1 MDERAL
7 VELRGVTM
15 RFGGLVA
22 VDAVDMVVER
32 GSITSLIGPNGAGKT
47 TLFNC
52 LSGVLS
58 PADGAIV
65 VSGRDRRRG
74 WTWRTMLGCAVIGL
88 LTAVSA
94 AGLALNVNGLW
105 RAAIR
110 RPNNFSDRP
119 FTWHVA
125 FVGAVDY
132 WRGEFAVERAGVGR
146 WNVVTA
152 DGETLLATLPG
163 REQAET
169 TQAAYERLRRVRPAD
184 LAVVRAPTNWL
195 LRSAADSPEAEEQL
209 TFPTREAADE
219 RLHLLVAIGREG
231 ILRRRLAGA
240 AFLGGLLAGS
250 LGMASVWK
258 RSRWTAEVV
267 AAAGVARTFQNLRLF
282 SRMTSLENVLVALEN
297 APGWNSKRARAA
309 DRVVEARRLLEV
321 VDLAAAADRPAGQL
335 AYGQARRLEIARAL
349 ATGPCLLLLDEP
361 AAGMN
366 ATETARLKNLIL
378 RLRDTGVSVLLIDH
392 EMTLVM
398 DISDHVIV
406 LANGR
411 KIAEGPPAHVRKHP
425 AVIEAYLG
433 K

>member
-15 RFGGLVA
+15 RFGGLLA
-22 VDAVDMVVER
+22 VDAVDMAVER

-58 PADGAIV
+58 PVDGAVILA
-65 VSGRDRRRG
+65 GRDIRRG
-74 WTWRTMLGCAVIGL
+74 WTWRTTLGCIVIGL
-88 LTAVSA
+88 LTAILG

-110 RPNNFSDRP
+110 RPNNFSDRA
-119 FTWHVA
+119 FTWHEAVA
-125 FVGAVDY
+125 GAAGY
-132 WRGEFAVERAGVGR
+132 WRDELAIERAAAGR
-146 WNVVTA
+146 WNVLTA
-152 DGETLLATLPG
+152 DGETLVATLPSRG
-163 REQAET
+163 QAET
-169 TQAAYERLRRVRPAD
+169 TQATYERLRREQPDD
-184 LAVVRAPTNWL
+184 LEVVRAPGNWL
-195 LRSAADSPEAEEQL
+195 LRSAADSPDTEERL

-219 RLHLLVAIGREG
+219 RFHLLVAIGREG
-231 ILRRRLAGA
+231 FTRRRLTIA
-240 AFLGGLLAGS
+240 AFVGGFVAGS
-250 LGMASVWK
+250 LGMVSVWR
-258 RSRWTAEVV
+258 RSRWTPEVV

-282 SRMTSLENVLVALEN
+282 TRMTSLENVLVALES
-297 APGWNSKRARAA
+297 AAARGGKRARATN
-309 DRVVEARRLLEV
+309 RVAEARRLLEL
-321 VDLAAAADRPAGQL
+321 VDLTPTAGRPAGQL

-349 ATGPCLLLLDEP
+349 AMGPRLLLLDEP

-366 ATETARLKNLIL
+366 ATETARLKDLIL
-378 RLRDTGVSVLLIDH
+378 RIRDTGVSVLLIDH

-411 KIAEGPPAHVRKHP
+411 KIAEGAPAHVRKHP
-425 AVIEAYLG
+425 GVIEAYLG
-433 K
+433 N